1 MLFLLLRSKLS
12 ELHGNMFIEK
22 CDRCETEYIRRDA
35 VTTVGLKRTGGMCE
49 RKGIRGQCRYSSYL
63 HTFTVKNPRMR
74 NYIFLI
80 SVSGCENS
88 KSVWWLVAGISLLVC
103 SQWNLTWL
111 WQHDGLQNIIFIANK

>member
-1 MLFLLLRSKLS
+1 MFLLLRSKLS

-63 HTFTVKNPRMR
+63 HTFTVKNPRVR
-74 NYIFLI
+74 NYIFLK
-80 SVSGCENS
+80 SGKIGFVFYRSFRLKKILIRFLTS
-88 KSVWWLVAGISLLVC
+88 K
-103 SQWNLTWL
+103 
-111 WQHDGLQNIIFIANK
+111 K